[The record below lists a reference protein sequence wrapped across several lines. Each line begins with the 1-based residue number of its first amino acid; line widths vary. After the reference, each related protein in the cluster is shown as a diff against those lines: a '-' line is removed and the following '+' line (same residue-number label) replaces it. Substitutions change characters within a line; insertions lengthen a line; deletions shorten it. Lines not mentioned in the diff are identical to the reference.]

1 MDFIYSRKFIL
12 LIKTL
17 YEYLNQNKNNII
29 YNGTT
34 IVIGIP
40 FDDHSSFLK
49 GAFKGPEAIRTAL
62 YSESTNLATESGVDL
77 GSNNKWQDIGNI
89 DITNNATAFVLI
101 EKVYNEYLNQGA
113 RIITL
118 GGDHSITLPIIRS
131 YSHSMKKIDIL
142 QLDAHPDLYDELN
155 GDRESHGC
163 PFARIMEEN
172 LVERLVQVGI
182 RTMNPHQQKQS
193 ERFRTEVIPMRDW
206 HRDMN
211 FKFSNPVYLSI
222 DMDCLDP
229 GFAPGISHY
238 EPGGF
243 TPRDVISIIQG
254 VKGFIV
260 GADIVEVNPKRDSH
274 GMTAS
279 VGAKFLKEILD
290 RMIKG

>member
-1 MDFIYSRKFIL
+1 M
-12 LIKTL
+12 
-17 YEYLNQNKNNII
+17 NQVKKNIS
-29 YNGTT
+29 YDDTA

-49 GAFKGPEAIRTAL
+49 GASKGPKAIRKAL
-62 YSESTNLATESGVDL
+62 YSESTNLATESGLDL
-77 GSNNKWQDIGNI
+77 GSNDKWQDRGNI
-89 DITNNATAFVLI
+89 EITDTDTAFDLI
-101 EKVYNEYLNQGA
+101 ENVCNEYLNQGA
-113 RIITL
+113 RIVTL

-131 YSHSMKKIDIL
+131 YSRSLKTIDIL
-142 QLDAHPDLYDELN
+142 QLDAHPDLYDELDGN
-155 GDRESHGC
+155 RESHGC

-172 LVERLVQVGI
+172 LVGRLVQVGI

-193 ERFRTEVIPMRDW
+193 DRFRTEIIPMREW

-211 FKFSNPVYLSI
+211 FQFNNPVYLSI

-229 GFAPGISHY
+229 GFAPGVSHY

-254 VKGFIV
+254 VKGLIV
-260 GADIVEVNPKRDSH
+260 GADIVEVNPKRDHH

-290 RMIKG
+290 RMING

>member
-1 MDFIYSRKFIL
+1 M
-12 LIKTL
+12 
-17 YEYLNQNKNNII
+17 NQVKKNIS
-29 YNGTT
+29 YDDTA

-49 GAFKGPEAIRTAL
+49 GASKGPKAIRKAL
-62 YSESTNLATESGVDL
+62 YSESTNLATESGLDL
-77 GSNNKWQDIGNI
+77 GSNDKWQDRGNI
-89 DITNNATAFVLI
+89 EITDTDTAFDLI
-101 EKVYNEYLNQGA
+101 ENVCNEYLNQGA
-113 RIITL
+113 RIVTL

-131 YSHSMKKIDIL
+131 YSRSLKTMDIL
-142 QLDAHPDLYDELN
+142 QLDAHPDLYDELDGN
-155 GDRESHGC
+155 RESHGC

-172 LVERLVQVGI
+172 LVGRLVQVGI

-193 ERFRTEVIPMRDW
+193 DRFRTEIIPMREW

-211 FKFSNPVYLSI
+211 FQFNNPVYLSI

-229 GFAPGISHY
+229 GFAPGVSHY

-254 VKGFIV
+254 VKGLIV
-260 GADIVEVNPKRDSH
+260 GADIVEVNPKRDHH

-290 RMIKG
+290 RMING

>member
-1 MDFIYSRKFIL
+1 M
-12 LIKTL
+12 
-17 YEYLNQNKNNII
+17 NQVKKNIS
-29 YNGTT
+29 YDDTA

-49 GAFKGPEAIRTAL
+49 GASKGPKAIRKAL
-62 YSESTNLATESGVDL
+62 YSESTNLSTESGLDL
-77 GSNNKWQDIGNI
+77 GSNDKWQDRGNI
-89 DITNNATAFVLI
+89 EITDTDTAFDLI
-101 EKVYNEYLNQGA
+101 ENVCNEYLNQGA
-113 RIITL
+113 RIVTL

-131 YSHSMKKIDIL
+131 YSRSLKTMDIL
-142 QLDAHPDLYDELN
+142 QLDAHPDLYDELDGN
-155 GDRESHGC
+155 RESHGC

-172 LVERLVQVGI
+172 LVGRLVQVGI

-193 ERFRTEVIPMRDW
+193 DRFRTEIIPMREW

-211 FKFSNPVYLSI
+211 FQFNNPVYLSI

-229 GFAPGISHY
+229 GFAPGVSHY

-254 VKGFIV
+254 VKGLIV
-260 GADIVEVNPKRDSH
+260 GADIVEVNPKRDHH

-290 RMIKG
+290 RMING

>member
-1 MDFIYSRKFIL
+1 MNLAK
-12 LIKTL
+12 
-17 YEYLNQNKNNII
+17 KNNI
-29 YNGTT
+29 YDDTA

-49 GAFKGPEAIRTAL
+49 GASKGPKAIRNAL
-62 YSESTNLATESGVDL
+62 YSESTNLATESGLDL
-77 GSNNKWQDIGNI
+77 GSNDKWQDRGNI
-89 DITNNATAFVLI
+89 EITDTDTAFDLI
-101 EKVYNEYLNQGA
+101 ENVCNEYLNHGA
-113 RIITL
+113 RIVTL
-118 GGDHSITLPIIRS
+118 GGDHSITLPIVRS
-131 YSHSMKKIDIL
+131 YSRSLKTMDIL
-142 QLDAHPDLYDELN
+142 QLDAHPDLYDELDGN
-155 GDRESHGC
+155 RESHGC

-172 LVERLVQVGI
+172 LVGRLVQVGI

-193 ERFRTEVIPMRDW
+193 DRFRTEIIPMREW

-211 FKFSNPVYLSI
+211 FQFNNPVYLSI

-229 GFAPGISHY
+229 GFAPGVSHY

-254 VKGFIV
+254 VKGLIV
-260 GADIVEVNPKRDSH
+260 GADIVEVNPKRDHH

-290 RMIKG
+290 RMING

>member
-1 MDFIYSRKFIL
+1 M
-12 LIKTL
+12 
-17 YEYLNQNKNNII
+17 NQGKKNIS
-29 YNGTT
+29 YDDTA

-49 GAFKGPEAIRTAL
+49 GASKGPKAIRKAL
-62 YSESTNLATESGVDL
+62 YSESTNLATESGLDL
-77 GSNNKWQDIGNI
+77 GSNDKWQDRGNI
-89 DITNNATAFVLI
+89 EITDTDTAFDLI
-101 EKVYNEYLNQGA
+101 ENVCNEYLNQGA
-113 RIITL
+113 RIVTL

-131 YSHSMKKIDIL
+131 YSRSLKTMDIL
-142 QLDAHPDLYDELN
+142 QLDAHPDLYDELDGN
-155 GDRESHGC
+155 RESHGC

-172 LVERLVQVGI
+172 LVGRLVQVGI

-193 ERFRTEVIPMRDW
+193 DRFRTEIIPMREW

-211 FKFSNPVYLSI
+211 FQFNNPVYLSI

-229 GFAPGISHY
+229 GFAPGVSHY

-254 VKGFIV
+254 VKGLIV
-260 GADIVEVNPKRDSH
+260 GADIVEVNPKRDHH

-290 RMIKG
+290 RIING

>member
-1 MDFIYSRKFIL
+1 MDQTK
-12 LIKTL
+12 
-17 YEYLNQNKNNII
+17 KNIS
-29 YNGTT
+29 YDDTA

-49 GAFKGPEAIRTAL
+49 GASKGPKAIRKAL
-62 YSESTNLATESGVDL
+62 YSESTNLATESGLDL
-77 GSNNKWQDIGNI
+77 GSNDKWQDRGNI
-89 DITNNATAFVLI
+89 EITDTDTAFDLI
-101 EKVYNEYLNQGA
+101 ENVCNEYLNHGA
-113 RIITL
+113 RIVTL
-118 GGDHSITLPIIRS
+118 GGDHSITLPIVRS
-131 YSHSMKKIDIL
+131 YSRFLKTMDIL
-142 QLDAHPDLYDELN
+142 QLDAHPDLYDELDGN
-155 GDRESHGC
+155 RESHGC

-193 ERFRTEVIPMRDW
+193 DRFRTEIIPMREW

-211 FKFSNPVYLSI
+211 FQFNNPVYLSI

-229 GFAPGISHY
+229 GFAPGVSHY

-254 VKGFIV
+254 VKGLIV
-260 GADIVEVNPKRDSH
+260 GADIVEVNPKRDHH

-290 RMIKG
+290 RMING

>member
-1 MDFIYSRKFIL
+1 M
-12 LIKTL
+12 
-17 YEYLNQNKNNII
+17 NQGKKNIS
-29 YNGTT
+29 YDDTA

-40 FDDHSSFLK
+40 FDDYSSFLK
-49 GAFKGPEAIRTAL
+49 GASKGPKAIRKAL
-62 YSESTNLATESGVDL
+62 YSESTNLATESGLDL
-77 GSNNKWQDIGNI
+77 GSNDKWQDRGNI
-89 DITNNATAFVLI
+89 EITDTDTAFDLI
-101 EKVYNEYLNQGA
+101 ENVCNEYLNQGA
-113 RIITL
+113 RIVTL

-131 YSHSMKKIDIL
+131 YSRSLKTMDIL
-142 QLDAHPDLYDELN
+142 QLDAHPDLYDELDGN
-155 GDRESHGC
+155 RESHGC

-172 LVERLVQVGI
+172 LVGRLVQVGI

-193 ERFRTEVIPMRDW
+193 DRFRTEIIPMREW

-211 FKFSNPVYLSI
+211 FQFNNPVYLSI

-229 GFAPGISHY
+229 GFAPGVSHY

-254 VKGFIV
+254 VKGLIV
-260 GADIVEVNPKRDSH
+260 GADIVEVNPKRDHH

-290 RMIKG
+290 RIING

>member
-101 EKVYNEYLNQGA
+101 EKVYNEY
-113 RIITL
+113 
-118 GGDHSITLPIIRS
+118 
-131 YSHSMKKIDIL
+131 
-142 QLDAHPDLYDELN
+142 
-155 GDRESHGC
+155 
-163 PFARIMEEN
+163 
-172 LVERLVQVGI
+172 
-182 RTMNPHQQKQS
+182 
-193 ERFRTEVIPMRDW
+193 
-206 HRDMN
+206 
-211 FKFSNPVYLSI
+211 
-222 DMDCLDP
+222 
-229 GFAPGISHY
+229 
-238 EPGGF
+238 
-243 TPRDVISIIQG
+243 
-254 VKGFIV
+254 
-260 GADIVEVNPKRDSH
+260 
-274 GMTAS
+274 
-279 VGAKFLKEILD
+279 
-290 RMIKG
+290 

>member
-1 MDFIYSRKFIL
+1 MNLAK
-12 LIKTL
+12 
-17 YEYLNQNKNNII
+17 KNNI
-29 YNGTT
+29 YDDTA

-49 GAFKGPEAIRTAL
+49 GASKGPKAIRKAL
-62 YSESTNLATESGVDL
+62 YSESTNLATESGLDL
-77 GSNNKWQDIGNI
+77 GSNDKWQDRGNI
-89 DITNNATAFVLI
+89 EITDTDTAFDLI
-101 EKVYNEYLNQGA
+101 ENVCNEYLNHGA
-113 RIITL
+113 RIVTL
-118 GGDHSITLPIIRS
+118 GGDHSITLPIVRS
-131 YSHSMKKIDIL
+131 YSRSLKTMDIL
-142 QLDAHPDLYDELN
+142 QLDAHPDLYDELDGN
-155 GDRESHGC
+155 RESHGC

-193 ERFRTEVIPMRDW
+193 DRFRTEIIPMREW

-211 FKFSNPVYLSI
+211 FQFNNPVYLSI

-229 GFAPGISHY
+229 GFAPGVSHY

-254 VKGFIV
+254 VKGLIV
-260 GADIVEVNPKRDSH
+260 GADIVEVNPKRDHH

-290 RMIKG
+290 RMING